1 MRRLRKNTLRFKP
14 IGDLGMVRWM
24 RVAAA
29 ATLVVS
35 LVILGVA
42 IGLFLVA
49 NSGWVAVTVPPWLTG
64 LLGDPSLE
72 LWLPAL
78 IAGWMVS
85 VFSLATL
92 LAWSMFYVWRRR
104 QYESLIERLEGD
116 LTELRNLPFTAP
128 APLEDLPD
136 ELDLQER
143 SR

>member
-1 MRRLRKNTLRFKP
+1 
-14 IGDLGMVRWM
+14 MVRWM

-49 NSGWVAVTVPPWLTG
+49 NSGWVAVSVPPWLTG
-64 LLGDPSLE
+64 VLGDPSLE

-85 VFSLATL
+85 VFAIAIL

-104 QYESLIERLEGD
+104 QYESLIERLERD
-116 LTELRNLPFTAP
+116 LAELRNLPFTAP
-128 APLEDLPD
+128 APLEDLPED
-136 ELDLQER
+136 AQDLVGT
-143 SR
+143 SC